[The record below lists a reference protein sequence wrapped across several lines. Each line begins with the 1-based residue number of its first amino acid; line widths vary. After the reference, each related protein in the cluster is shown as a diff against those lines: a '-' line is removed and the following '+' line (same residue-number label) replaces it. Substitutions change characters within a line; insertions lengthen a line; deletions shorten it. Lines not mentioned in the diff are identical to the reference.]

1 MLQELLD
8 RLHIFPIRL
17 QQRVERMTE
26 VCQPI
31 RLLMPFARA
40 TGQDVPLYE
49 IFRSVR
55 LCPLHRF
62 TGQYVAVIGWI
73 DVLPTPTD
81 EFKVQSHIDKRSMA
95 VCWTAW
101 SIWQSRSGA
110 KQFYGAM

>member
-1 MLQELLD
+1 MLQELLG
-8 RLHIFPIRL
+8 RLHIFPFRL

-62 TGQYVAVIGWI
+62 IGQYVAVIRWI
-73 DVLPTPTD
+73 DVLPTPTE
-81 EFKVQSHIDKRSMA
+81 EFKVQSHIDKREYGGVLDGVVNMA
-95 VCWTAW
+95 
-101 SIWQSRSGA
+101 SRSGT
-110 KQFYGAM
+110 KQFHGST